1 MMPGDREERVGPPM
15 TPGLAQ
21 RIAWTIGALLL
32 FRLGEWIPLPGVNVE
47 AWEILARG
55 HAGGVAAVFGA
66 SSGSAKRLAIF
77 ALGILPYVSAAVLV
91 QIATI
96 FSSRLRA
103 RARRGESGRA
113 AMVRYARYLTVL
125 LAATQAFGIANAMER
140 VSGVV
145 NIPGALFT
153 VSTVITL
160 TGGTLFLTWLAEQ
173 ITARGI
179 GNGIALVLFA
189 GVATDIPAEIASA
202 LEVMSRTGAPDSK
215 IILVLLIV
223 IAVTAAIVAVEL
235 TRRELPV
242 RYAARAA
249 GARTMDERESHLSL
263 KLNPAGLVPVLLA
276 SFVMSIIAAVA
287 GFFAGFESSLVLQLR
302 SASPLYLIIFAI
314 LIVVCALFYTA
325 SVLDPEESAENLQK
339 LGGRLLEVEPGE
351 PTAAYLDHVVSR
363 TAFLGAIYLALVCM
377 LPEVLI
383 YYARVPLYFGGMG
396 LLITVCTI
404 LDLAAQF
411 RAARKLRGSESR

>member
-1 MMPGDREERVGPPM
+1 
-15 TPGLAQ
+15 
-21 RIAWTIGALLL
+21 
-32 FRLGEWIPLPGVNVE
+32 
-47 AWEILARG
+47 
-55 HAGGVAAVFGA
+55 
-66 SSGSAKRLAIF
+66 
-77 ALGILPYVSAAVLV
+77 
-91 QIATI
+91 
-96 FSSRLRA
+96 
-103 RARRGESGRA
+103 
-113 AMVRYARYLTVL
+113 MVRYARL

-140 VSGVV
+140 VSAVV

-179 GNGIALVLFA
+179 GNGIALILFA

-202 LEVMSRTGAPDSK
+202 LEVMARTGAPDSK
-215 IILVLLIV
+215 IILVLLVV
-223 IAVTAAIVAVEL
+223 IGVTAAIVAMEL
-235 TRRELPV
+235 GRRVLPV

-249 GARTMDERESHLSL
+249 GARTIAERESHLSL

-276 SFVMSIIAAVA
+276 SFVMSITAAVA

-314 LIVVCALFYTA
+314 LIVVCVLFYTA

-339 LGGRLLEVEPGE
+339 LGGRLLELEPGE

-404 LDLAAQF
+404 LDLAAQI